1 MQNRDSMSDIEILT
15 SEIVS
20 FIQERD
26 WDQFHTPKDTALAL
40 SIEASELN
48 EVFLWK
54 NDSEADIDKIREELA
69 DVFIY
74 ALDLA
79 RQYNLDV
86 AEIIRAKVKRNGEK
100 YPVSKCMGTI
110 KKYTEL

>member
-48 EVFLWK
+48 EVFCGR
-54 NDSEADIDKIREELA
+54 KI
-69 DVFIY
+69 
-74 ALDLA
+74 
-79 RQYNLDV
+79 
-86 AEIIRAKVKRNGEK
+86 AKRIL
-100 YPVSKCMGTI
+100 I
-110 KKYTEL
+110 KSGKSWQMCLYTP